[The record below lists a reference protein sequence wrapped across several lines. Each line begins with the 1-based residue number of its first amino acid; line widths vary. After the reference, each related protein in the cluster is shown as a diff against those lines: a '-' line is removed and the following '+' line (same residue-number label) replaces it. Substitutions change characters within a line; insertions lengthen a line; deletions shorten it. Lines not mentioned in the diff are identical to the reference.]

1 MNEKNKEEMKALK
14 KQKKEDEKIQKL
26 KEQKINKEKMQPV
39 KYDKTV
45 EIPLAVMWDFVKD
58 FDNWA
63 PMLKGYQTHET
74 IDDKESIWTVR
85 GEFGPFSRVTKF
97 HITITEWVEPKRV
110 AFELRGMNEPVT
122 GYGFV
127 DLIEPGDGKVQ
138 TTISSEMGFLA
149 GGALGPLI
157 NRLVQPW
164 VSTVA
169 EELVEKL
176 VAAVNPTDFKSEF
189 WPT

>member
-1 MNEKNKEEMKALK
+1 MTEKNEEKMK
-14 KQKKEDEKIQKL
+14 KL
-26 KEQKINKEKMQPV
+26 KEQKVNKEKMQPV

-63 PMLKGYQTHET
+63 PMLKGYQAHET
-74 IDDKESIWTVR
+74 VNDRESIWTVR
-85 GEFGPFSRVTKF
+85 GEFGPFSRLTKF
-97 HITITEWVEPKRV
+97 HITITEWVEPERV

-127 DLIEPGDGKVQ
+127 DLLVPGDGKVQ
-138 TTISSEMGFLA
+138 TTISSEMGFNA

-157 NRLVQPW
+157 NRLVKPW

-169 EELVEKL
+169 EELVENL

-189 WPT
+189 WPK